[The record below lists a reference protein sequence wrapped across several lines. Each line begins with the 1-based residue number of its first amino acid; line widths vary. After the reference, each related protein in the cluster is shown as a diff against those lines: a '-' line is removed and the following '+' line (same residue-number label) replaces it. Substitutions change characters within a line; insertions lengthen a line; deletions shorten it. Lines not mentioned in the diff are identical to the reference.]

1 VATDIAA
8 RGIDVDGI
16 THVINYEM
24 PGDPE
29 SYVHRIGRTARA
41 GTSGAAISF
50 CDAEEVADLR
60 AIERTTRQQITVD
73 TSHGFHAAHV
83 ATRNERQG
91 GRPQGQRPQG
101 QRPQGQKAHG
111 KPHGGKPHGGKPHG
125 QRDGQRGP
133 KRDGGRDNRDGRDSR
148 GEKPWDN
155 RSAA

>member
-1 VATDIAA
+1 
-8 RGIDVDGI
+8 
-16 THVINYEM
+16 M

-50 CDAEEVADLR
+50 CDAEEVSDLR
-60 AIERTTRQQITVD
+60 AIERATRQQIPVD
-73 TSHGFHAAHV
+73 TSHGFHAVHV

-101 QRPQGQKAHG
+101 QRAHG
-111 KPHGGKPHGGKPHG
+111 KPHGNKP
-125 QRDGQRGP
+125 QGQRGP
-133 KRDGGRDNRDGRDSR
+133 RRDGGHSKRDDRDSR